1 MVWNSTTHGCRWRFR
16 LVTLKYSVTLT
27 SAQAGK
33 CAILTKRDSS
43 ENDDDKHF
51 RMRDSSFNS
60 RGSV

>member
-1 MVWNSTTHGCRWRFR
+1 MTIADYRWRFQ
-16 LVTLKYSVTLT
+16 LVTLEYSVTLT

-33 CAILTKRDSS
+33 CAILTKRNSS

-60 RGSV
+60 